1 MSDFRAD
8 AKAIFLEALDR
19 KPDELAGF
27 LDQAC
32 GADAALRAR
41 VEELLRAHQDAGN
54 FLGKPGQPEMTRDE
68 PVAECPGTV
77 IGPYKLLEQIG
88 EGGFGVVFMAEQT
101 QPVRRKVAL
110 KVLKPGMDT
119 RQVIARFEAERQ
131 ALALMNHPNIAHV
144 HDGGETASGRPYF
157 VMELVRGIPITEF
170 ADQNRLPVRERLHL
184 FVNVCQAI
192 QHAHQK
198 GIVHRDLKPSNVM
211 VTLHDDKPVVKVID
225 FGIAKATGHQ
235 LTEKTLFTN
244 FAQIV
249 GTPMYMSP
257 EQAQMSG
264 LDIDTRTDIYSLG
277 VLLYELLTGT
287 TPFDKERFGKAAYDE
302 MRRIIREEEPARPS
316 TRISTLGAAA
326 ATVSVNR
333 QSDPKRLR
341 QAIRGELDW
350 IVMKCL
356 EKDRS
361 RRYETANGLARDV
374 ERYLQDEP
382 VQACPPS
389 AWYRFGK
396 FARRNKVV
404 LLTAAL
410 IALSMVVGTVASM
423 WQMIRATQAEALAE
437 TRLKGETAARE
448 ASDKALQAE
457 KRARAELSQSLYFQ
471 SIARADLEWWNNNV
485 GRADQILDEYPPE
498 YRHWEWR
505 YLKRLCHADLVT
517 LAGHTEPVH
526 AVAFSPA
533 GRRLAS
539 ASEDKNVKIW
549 DLAIG
554 KEIRTLTGH
563 SRMVTCV
570 AWSADGRFLAS
581 GSGVWDEGRPGEV
594 KVWDAITGRE
604 FRNLTGPTAAVA
616 GVAFSPDGRRLA
628 AAIWDS
634 TVRLWDLA
642 TDQEVFVLRGQQ
654 VRCIA
659 FSPDGQRLASGCHN
673 GTVVVS
679 EAASGQQQ
687 RILHG
692 HTADVN
698 FIAFSPDGQRLVSGS
713 WDQTVRVWDV
723 TSGKELVTPAR
734 HTGIVWGVDFSPDG
748 QSIASASHDG
758 SVKVWNASTGQE
770 LATLRG
776 HSGYVFGVAFS
787 PGGRYLASASWDHT
801 VKVWDLTAGQQCR
814 CFEAPARLFR
824 PALSPD
830 GQRIAMAVRTP
841 ASPQRMI
848 PLKVYE
854 LMTGRVALMLG
865 ESAGGFHGAVFSPD
879 GQRLAADWN
888 KAVKI
893 WDAQTGQEVFTLA
906 GHTGPVTSVAFSPDS
921 QRLASTS
928 ADKTVKLWDAKAG
941 KELLALAGHTE
952 PVTSVAFSPNGQ
964 HLASAS
970 NDHTLK
976 IWDANTGRDLF
987 TLKGHDAAV
996 TEVAFSRLGDRL
1008 ASASEDRTV
1017 RVWHSQTWQVLL
1029 ILPGHTGAVTAVA
1042 FSPDGRRLASA
1053 SVDSS
1058 VRLWDA
1064 ATGQEAL
1071 TLRRQFSNVYGVAF
1085 TPDGERL
1092 VANGQM
1098 PFHEDW
1104 VWQEGFRV
1112 WVAQESSQDGQEARE
1127 ALFKTDAQNAYY
1139 LRGKLHSRL
1148 RRWDKAVAAY
1158 SEAIV
1163 LGRNNAEVWYER
1175 GTACGMLRQY
1185 ESAAADFARALE
1197 RKPDDVSIWYCHAM
1211 AKLGANDLDGYRRVR
1226 AGMRERFGK
1235 TKDPVVAC
1243 RLVCTFV
1250 LDAEAGASTAEL
1262 VQWSKIAVANPE
1274 YARVLGH
1281 AFYRNGQYEAA
1292 IRHLQELAK
1301 TTPLWGDDL
1310 LFLAMA
1316 QHKSAK
1322 HDEARATFAKAVQWI
1337 ENIEGGTARG
1347 GFWTWYDLVHIRRM
1361 RKEAEALLQGK

>member
-1 MSDFRAD
+1 
-8 AKAIFLEALDR
+8 
-19 KPDELAGF
+19 
-27 LDQAC
+27 
-32 GADAALRAR
+32 
-41 VEELLRAHQDAGN
+41 
-54 FLGKPGQPEMTRDE
+54 MTRDE

-77 IGPYKLLEQIG
+77 IGPYKLLEHIG

-131 ALALMNHPNIAHV
+131 ALALMNHPNIAQV

-244 FAQIV
+244 FAQVV

-302 MRRIIREEEPARPS
+302 MRRIIREEEPAPPS

-341 QAIRGELDW
+341 QALRGELDW

-410 IALSMVVGTVASM
+410 IALSLVVGTVASM

-437 TRLKGETAARE
+437 TRLNGETAARE
-448 ASDKALQAE
+448 ASENALQAE
-457 KRARAELSQSLYFQ
+457 KRARAELSRSLYFQ

-485 GRADQILDEYPPE
+485 GRADQILDECPPE

-517 LAGHTEPVH
+517 LAGHTEPVQ
-526 AVAFSPA
+526 AVAFSPD

-539 ASEDKNVKIW
+539 ASVDKSVKIW
-549 DLAIG
+549 DLATG
-554 KEIRTLTGH
+554 KEIRTLAGH
-563 SRMVTCV
+563 SQIVSCV

-581 GSGVWDEGRPGEV
+581 GSGTWDEWRPGEV
-594 KVWDAITGRE
+594 KVWDATTGRE
-604 FRNLTGPTAAVA
+604 HLNLTGQQAAVA

-628 AAIWDS
+628 AAGWDS
-634 TVRLWDLA
+634 TVRLWDL
-642 TDQEVFVLRGQQ
+642 TTGQEFCVLRGHQ
-654 VRCIA
+654 VRGIA

-673 GTVVVS
+673 GTVIVWNAV
-679 EAASGQQQ
+679 SGQQE
-687 RILHG
+687 RTLRG
-692 HTADVN
+692 HSSDVLSV
-698 FIAFSPDGQRLVSGS
+698 AFSPDGQRLVSGS

-723 TSGKELVTPAR
+723 TSGNELLAPAR
-734 HTGIVWGVDFSPDG
+734 HTDIVWGVAFSPDG
-748 QSIASASHDG
+748 QSTASASNDG

-770 LATLRG
+770 LALLRG
-776 HSGYVFGVAFS
+776 HSRSVYSVAFS
-787 PGGRYLASASWDHT
+787 PGGRCLASAGWDHT
-801 VKVWDLTAGQQCR
+801 VKVWDVTAGQQGR
-814 CFEAPARLFR
+814 TFTAFAQLFR
-824 PALSPD
+824 SALSPD
-830 GQRIAMAVRTP
+830 GQRIAMAARTP
-841 ASPQRMI
+841 ATPQRLLT
-848 PLKVYE
+848 LKVYE
-854 LMTGRVALMLG
+854 VMTGRETLFLG
-865 ESAGGFHGAVFSPD
+865 ECGGGFHGAAFSPD
-879 GQRLAADWN
+879 GQRIAADWN
-888 KAVKI
+888 QTVKM

-921 QRLASTS
+921 QRLASAS
-928 ADKTVKLWDAKAG
+928 ADKTVKLWDAQAG

-964 HLASAS
+964 QLASAS
-970 NDHTLK
+970 KDHTVK
-976 IWDANTGRDLF
+976 IWDANTGRELF

-996 TEVAFSRLGDRL
+996 TEVVFSRLGDRL

-1017 RVWHSQTWQVLL
+1017 RVWDSQTWQVLL
-1029 ILPGHTGAVTAVA
+1029 TLPGHTGAVTAVA

-1053 SVDSS
+1053 SLDAS

-1071 TLRRQFSNVYGVAF
+1071 TLRRQFNDVYGVAF

-1092 VANGQM
+1092 VASG
-1098 PFHEDW
+1098 PRPLHE
-1104 VWQEGFRV
+1104 GRV
-1112 WVAQESSQDGQEARE
+1112 WHQGYRVWGGQESGQDRQEARDQ
-1127 ALFKTDAQNAYY
+1127 ALKADAQNACDLRAQRSLQRGTSHLQNREWDKAIAHLSQAIELGLDDIAARY
-1139 LRGKLHSRL
+1139 LRG
-1148 RRWDKAVAAY
+1148 
-1158 SEAIV
+1158 EAH
-1163 LGRNNAEVWYER
+1163 
-1175 GTACGMLRQY
+1175 GMLGHWQ
-1185 ESAAADFARALE
+1185 EADADFARIVKA
-1197 RKPDDVSIWYCHAM
+1197 KPEDPFAWHCLAM
-1211 AKLGANDLDGYRRVR
+1211 TKLGANDLDGYHRVCADMR
-1226 AGMRERFGK
+1226 ARFGK
-1235 TKDPVVAC
+1235 MPDPTAATLMV
-1243 RLVCTFV
+1243 LTFNSIARPAV
-1250 LDAEAGASTAEL
+1250 ETAETVKWGNIAL
-1262 VQWSKIAVANPE
+1262 SKPE
-1274 YARVLGH
+1274 GVRVLGG
-1281 AFYRNGQYEAA
+1281 ALYRDGQYAA
-1292 IRHLQELAK
+1292 VIAHYQKVAK
-1301 TTPLWGDDL
+1301 TGALWMDDD

-1316 QHKSAK
+1316 QYHLKQADARKTFDSAI
-1322 HDEARATFAKAVQWI
+1322 ERINQTERALAKGVYWSWFDQ
-1337 ENIEGGTARG
+1337 
-1347 GFWTWYDLVHIRRM
+1347 IRVRRL
-1361 RKEAEALLQGK
+1361 RKEAEALFHVQ